1 MVRFPPHMLAAYV
14 RLLRP
19 ADWIKN
25 VLVLAAVVF
34 ARQLTNRAS
43 VLHALIA
50 FVAFVLLSSGFYCI
64 NDALDVNEDRQHPI
78 KRMRPVA
85 SGEISRSSA
94 AILGVL
100 LIGAGIALG
109 FAVNLTLGITCLLYI
124 ALQLIYNAWLKRVMM
139 VDVTAVAAG
148 FVLRAAAGAA
158 AIGVKLSIWLA
169 LCVFFLTLYLGFIKR
184 LCDLSTAERAGAT
197 GGADRPGSWH
207 SVAGYDNRSE
217 LNWLLGVTAVL
228 AIMNYLMYAL
238 SEQTRDLF
246 GAGSI
251 GFALLTP
258 LVVIAIHR
266 FYRRASLGWSDR
278 PMEAIVR
285 DRAVRAC
292 VLLFGAG
299 VLVSIY
305 VPKVQRL
312 LDAAFFRK

>member
-1 MVRFPPHMLAAYV
+1 MLAAYV

-34 ARQLTNRAS
+34 ARQLTNRAA

-50 FVAFVLLSSGFYCI
+50 FVAFVFLSSGFYCI
-64 NDALDVNEDRQHPI
+64 NDALDVNEDRQHPV
-78 KRMRPVA
+78 KRLRPVA
-85 SGEISRSSA
+85 SGEIPRATA

-100 LIGAGIALG
+100 LIAAGIALG
-109 FAVNLTLGITCLLYI
+109 FAVNTWLGITCLLYI

-139 VDVTAVAAG
+139 VDVTAVACG

-197 GGADRPGSWH
+197 GGDDRPGSWH

-246 GAGSI
+246 GPGSI

-292 VLLFGAG
+292 VLLFAAG

-305 VPKVQRL
+305 VPAVQRL

>member
-25 VLVLAAVVF
+25 VLVLAPVVF
-34 ARQLTNRAS
+34 ARELGIPGA
-43 VLHALIA
+43 VLRSLAA
-50 FVAFVLLSSGFYCI
+50 FGAFVLLSSGFYCI
-64 NDALDVNEDRQHPI
+64 NDALDVNEDRQHPV
-78 KRMRPVA
+78 KRLRPVA
-85 SGEISRSSA
+85 SGQISRGA
-94 AILGVL
+94 ASTLGLIL
-100 LIGAGIALG
+100 IAAGIGGG
-109 FAVNLTLGITCLLYI
+109 FAVNRWLGITCLLYL
-124 ALQLIYNAWLKRVMM
+124 ALQLLYNARLKRVMM
-139 VDVTAVAAG
+139 VDVTAVASG

-158 AIGVKLSIWLA
+158 AIEVRLSIWLA

-184 LCDLSTAERAGAT
+184 LCDLSSAERAGAT
-197 GGADRPGSWH
+197 GSENRPASWH
-207 SVAGYDNRSE
+207 SVAGYDSRPE
-217 LNWLLGVTAVL
+217 LNWLLAVTGVL
-228 AIMNYLMYAL
+228 AVMTYLMYAL
-238 SEQTRDLF
+238 SEQTRELF
-246 GAGSI
+246 GSGSI

-292 VLLFGAG
+292 VMLFALG

-305 VPKVQRL
+305 CRPVQTL
-312 LDAAFFRK
+312 LDRVFYRK

>member
-1 MVRFPPHMLAAYV
+1 MLAAYV

-34 ARQLTNRAS
+34 ARQLTHPLA
-43 VLHALIA
+43 VVHALIA

-64 NDALDVNEDRQHPI
+64 NDALDVNEDRRHPV
-78 KRMRPVA
+78 KRQRPVA
-85 SGEISRSSA
+85 SGQISRSGA
-94 AILGVL
+94 AVLGVL
-100 LIGAGIALG
+100 LIAGGIALG
-109 FAVNLTLGITCLLYI
+109 FAVNLWLGITCLLYI

-139 VDVTAVAAG
+139 VDVTAVACG

-184 LCDLSTAERAGAT
+184 LCDLSTAERAGAAVSDDHLGT
-197 GGADRPGSWH
+197 WH

-238 SEQTRDLF
+238 SEQTRELF
-246 GAGSI
+246 GPGSI

-292 VLLFGAG
+292 VLLFAAG

-305 VPKVQRL
+305 VPAVQRL